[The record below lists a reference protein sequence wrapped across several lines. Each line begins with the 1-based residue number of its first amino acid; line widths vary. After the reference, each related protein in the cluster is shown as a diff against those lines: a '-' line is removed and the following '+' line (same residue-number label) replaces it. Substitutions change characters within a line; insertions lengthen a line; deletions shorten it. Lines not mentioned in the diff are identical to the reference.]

1 MYILAFETTGPMG
14 SAALIDGDGRITEAV
29 SKEGMNHLKD
39 LMPMAKQLLDQRGVS
54 QGDLTAAAASVG
66 PGSFTGIRIGV
77 TSARAICQALD
88 IPAISVRTLDSF
100 KLKCGGRAVIA
111 PIINARR
118 GQVYGAVFSEDG
130 SDILKSGPYMLTDV
144 FAAIREELDQRSG
157 ETACGI
163 PVAGKIVFYGDGID
177 AYGKELA
184 AFAAELAASY
194 GSWQVV
200 CADKESRYQRASMTA
215 ACALERYRAGH
226 LLTVEELL
234 PEYMRATEAEQKLAD
249 GTLERQRAAKLARFR
264 AR

>member
-77 TSARAICQALD
+77 TSARAVCQALD

-100 KLKCGGRAVIA
+100 KLKCGGRAVTA

-144 FAAIREELDQRSG
+144 FAAIRQELDQRSG